1 MWGVSVSLQPLRGA
15 ARETHCLPQ
24 PLRRLGRAARF
35 VKTFYVR
42 SRWLPLDL
50 TSSRGRRSCD
60 RVWVAA
66 AACRLLWFSRRGGG
80 GRCGNWDHWGTG
92 EETGASLFLLILFFL
107 QYLSFLDVSP
117 PSSLSTLL
125 SLLASPP
132 ILRNDA
138 LHKHL
143 RVFYLVGGCKNTYT
157 HKYID
162 THIHT

>member
-1 MWGVSVSLQPLRGA
+1 MWCVSVSLLPLGGA
-15 ARETHCLPQ
+15 AREAHCLPQ
-24 PLRRLGRAARF
+24 PLRRQGRAARF

-66 AACRLLWFSRRGGG
+66 VACRLLWFSGRSGG

-107 QYLSFLDVSP
+107 LSLSFLDVSP

-125 SLLASPP
+125 SLLASPS

-138 LHKHL
+138 LHKNRSFFNWRVVDFEDLPL
-143 RVFYLVGGCKNTYT
+143 RSDSLLS
-157 HKYID
+157 
-162 THIHT
+162 